1 MKKTHMTLELSDK
14 AYHRLTALSQKLSIS
29 KIEFIRRALM
39 LADESHKAL
48 QDGKSIAV
56 VSYDPQG
63 APHVEKQFIG
73 L

>member
-1 MKKTHMTLELSDK
+1 MDKIRMTLELSDK
-14 AYHRLTALSQKLSIS
+14 AHERLTALSEELGIS
-29 KIEFIRRALM
+29 KIEFMRRSLM